1 MIISVPHISNYL
13 INVKSNSHCKR
24 EKEKIGEWRFSVGIW
39 SFKAINVTFLLIIFL
54 IEEGFIF
61 LQTKI

>member
-1 MIISVPHISNYL
+1 MIF
-13 INVKSNSHCKR
+13 
-24 EKEKIGEWRFSVGIW
+24 GEWRISVGIW
-39 SFKAINVTFLLIIFL
+39 SFMTINVTFLLIIFL

>member
-1 MIISVPHISNYL
+1 MNT
-13 INVKSNSHCKR
+13 VKDKFG
-24 EKEKIGEWRFSVGIW
+24 KQRFSIGIW
-39 SFKAINVTFLLIIFL
+39 PFITINVTFLLIIFL

>member
-1 MIISVPHISNYL
+1 M
-13 INVKSNSHCKR
+13 
-24 EKEKIGEWRFSVGIW
+24 KIGEWRLLAGKW
-39 SFKAINVTFLLIIFL
+39 SFKGISVTFLLIIFL

>member
-1 MIISVPHISNYL
+1 M
-13 INVKSNSHCKR
+13 
-24 EKEKIGEWRFSVGIW
+24 EIGERHFFIGIW
-39 SFKAINVTFLLIIFL
+39 HFMAINVTFLLIIFL

>member
-1 MIISVPHISNYL
+1 MKLGKQQVYI
-13 INVKSNSHCKR
+13 
-24 EKEKIGEWRFSVGIW
+24 GIW
-39 SFKAINVTFLLIIFL
+39 PFMAINVTFLLIIFL

>member
-1 MIISVPHISNYL
+1 M
-13 INVKSNSHCKR
+13 KFGK
-24 EKEKIGEWRFSVGIW
+24 WRFYVGIW
-39 SFKAINVTFLLIIFL
+39 TFMTINVTFLLIIFL

>member
-1 MIISVPHISNYL
+1 MKFGKWHISA
-13 INVKSNSHCKR
+13 
-24 EKEKIGEWRFSVGIW
+24 GIW
-39 SFKAINVTFLLIIFL
+39 SFMTINVTFLLIIFL

>member
-1 MIISVPHISNYL
+1 MKFGKLRISA
-13 INVKSNSHCKR
+13 
-24 EKEKIGEWRFSVGIW
+24 GIW
-39 SFKAINVTFLLIIFL
+39 TFMTINVTFLLIIFL

>member
-1 MIISVPHISNYL
+1 MKFGKRLLSTGIQSFMTIS
-13 INVKSNSHCKR
+13 
-24 EKEKIGEWRFSVGIW
+24 
-39 SFKAINVTFLLIIFL
+39 VTFLLIIFL